1 MKNAV
6 LIIGFLIT
14 SSLSFA
20 GQSENTKSKI
30 ATMQSSAKGEV
41 KTVATP
47 TVAVVNNNPNAAD
60 FKFENE
66 SHDFGVIPEGPQAKF
81 DFEFTNTGKE
91 ALILTDVHASCGC
104 TTPVWPKEPI
114 LPGTKS
120 KITAVY
126 NTKGRGGNFAKS
138 ITIKSNAKSGDKVIT
153 IKGSVE
159 KAPTNVAPEK
169 APNIMMEMPK

>member
-6 LIIGFLIT
+6 LIIGILIT

-81 DFEFTNTGKE
+81 DFEFTNTGQE
-91 ALILTDVHASCGC
+91 ALILTDVFGLKNQFYLAQKVKSRRYIIL
-104 TTPVWPKEPI
+104 KEEVVI
-114 LPGTKS
+114 LQSQSP
-120 KITAVY
+120 
-126 NTKGRGGNFAKS
+126 
-138 ITIKSNAKSGDKVIT
+138 
-153 IKGSVE
+153 
-159 KAPTNVAPEK
+159 
-169 APNIMMEMPK
+169 